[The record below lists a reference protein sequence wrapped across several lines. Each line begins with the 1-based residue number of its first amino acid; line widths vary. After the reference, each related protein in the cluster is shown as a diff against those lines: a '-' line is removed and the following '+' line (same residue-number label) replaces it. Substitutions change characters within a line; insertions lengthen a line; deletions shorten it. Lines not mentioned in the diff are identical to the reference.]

1 MQKVLRLLFM
11 CHRLPE
17 RSFFIRG
24 KQFPLC
30 ARCTGIFIG
39 YIVGILYAFTF
50 GSLKLLFALL
60 LLIPLIIDGM
70 VQFRTNYVSTNIRR
84 LITGILAGIGTDFI
98 VYGVVTLGFT
108 QGQWIAK
115 TLWLQ

>member
-1 MQKVLRLLFM
+1 MLF
-11 CHRLPE
+11 
-17 RSFFIRG
+17 RG
-24 KQFPLC
+24 KQLPLC

-39 YIVGILYAFTF
+39 YMVGLLYAFTF
-50 GSLKLLFALL
+50 GSLELWFALL

-84 LITGILAGIGTDFI
+84 LITGILAGFGTDFF
-98 VYGVVTLGFT
+98 VYGIVNLGFT
-108 QGQWIAK
+108 HGRWIAK